1 MWAGRKKLVEKRKK
15 SHNVKKKK
23 KKPILWEAGSFLCCY
38 LAFRSKE
45 YKRKPY
51 AKFRAAGE
59 RN

>member
-1 MWAGRKKLVEKRKK
+1 MWAERRKLVEKRKK
-15 SHNVKKKK
+15 RHNVKETNN
-23 KKPILWEAGSFLCCY
+23 PILWEAGSFLCGY

-51 AKFRAAGE
+51 AKFRAAWE